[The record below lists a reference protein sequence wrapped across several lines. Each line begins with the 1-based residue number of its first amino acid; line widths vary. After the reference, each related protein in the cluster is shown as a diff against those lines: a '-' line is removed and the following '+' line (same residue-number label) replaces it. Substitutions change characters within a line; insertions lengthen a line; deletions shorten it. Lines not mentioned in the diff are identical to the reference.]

1 MFATFKSGVAI
12 WNLILKSDFLIQA
25 MTKSRLPELLLPV
38 GIIACL
44 LLIFMPLPTPV
55 MDMMLAANIA
65 VAVMILLTTIYVGRP
80 LELSIFP
87 SLLLATTLA
96 RLALNVATTRLILT
110 RGAIDHEM
118 AAGGVIQGFSSFVT
132 GDSLAVG
139 LVIFSIIVV
148 IQFVVITKG
157 ATRISEVA
165 ARFSLDGMP
174 GRQQAIDADLNAGV
188 IDRNQAQHLRAEVFA
203 ESDFYGA
210 MDGASKFVRGDAV
223 AGVIITLINI
233 VGGLAIGL
241 SSNMSIQSAAQ
252 TFTTLTIGDGLVSQL
267 PALLIS
273 LAAGVLVTR
282 STRQTNLPSQA
293 VEQVFSRPIVLV
305 ITAVFL
311 LILVMTDLPAIPLLA
326 LAAACL
332 AGAWVLNKRSTET
345 PSRSTANPASLT
357 NVSAT
362 PQNQQQP
369 AENTPSKDLTIANL
383 LTEDAVELELGLS
396 LLRLADSNQGGNLLR
411 RVTETRQQLA
421 TELGIILPKVKVR
434 DNLQLTS
441 NGYRILVQGN
451 VVEQTEI
458 DPASLLAI
466 DNGRATEPLDPRAV
480 IAMASKTISRQP
492 AYWIKP
498 SAQASAKSLGYHIQS
513 ADMVVA
519 GQLKKCSQ
527 RHAVRLL
534 TRDAT
539 VELIDQTRKTSPA
552 VVEELIPGQLSVG
565 KVQQIL
571 KGLLSEGVSIRPL
584 AQILETIGDHIDTTP
599 NLWNL
604 IERVRIRL
612 ARNITASL
620 AGSGRSPIPV
630 FTISQDLQDRIA
642 CGWERDGNEIRLDL
656 PRAMVESLVKSIG
669 SAAASLQKSGYR
681 PVMLVNQCIRP
692 VIAEL
697 ANGIEPDLFVLGQE
711 ELEGS
716 DVEQLGE
723 ITVDQVSSLS
733 AAAA

>member
-1 MFATFKSGVAI
+1 
-12 WNLILKSDFLIQA
+12 
-25 MTKSRLPELLLPV
+25 MTKPRLPELLIPV

-44 LLIFMPLPTPV
+44 LLIFMPLPTAV
-55 MDMMLAANIA
+55 MDIMLAANIA
-65 VAVMILLTTIYVGRP
+65 VAVMILLTTVYVGRP

-110 RGAIDHEM
+110 RGAIDHEL

-139 LVIFSIIVV
+139 IVIFSIIIV

-174 GRQQAIDADLNAGV
+174 GRQMAIDADLNAGV
-188 IDRNQAQHLRAEVFA
+188 IDRNQAQQRREEVFA

-210 MDGASKFVRGDAV
+210 MDGASKFVRGDAI
-223 AGVIITLINI
+223 AGVIITMINI

-273 LAAGVLVTR
+273 LAAGLLVTR
-282 STRQTNLPSQA
+282 STAHTNLPSLA
-293 VEQVFSRPIVLV
+293 VEQVFSKPIVLV

-311 LILVMTDLPAIPLLA
+311 GILVLTDLPAIPLLV
-326 LAAACL
+326 LATACL
-332 AGAWVLNKRSTET
+332 AGAWVLSQR
-345 PSRSTANPASLT
+345 PAGHNSSVKT
-357 NVSAT
+357 NAH
-362 PQNQQQP
+362 
-369 AENTPSKDLTIANL
+369 AIANTPSQNQHEAQAGAKAAAQDLTIANL
-383 LTEDAVELELGLS
+383 LTEDAVEIELGLS
-396 LLRLADSNQGGNLLR
+396 LLRLANANQGGNLLGL
-411 RVTETRQQLA
+411 VTETRKQLA

-434 DNLQLTS
+434 DNLQLS
-441 NGYRILVQGN
+441 PNGYRILIQGN
-451 VVEQTEI
+451 SVEQAEI
-458 DPASLLAI
+458 DPGSLLAI
-466 DNGRATEPLDPRAV
+466 DDGLATEPLNPNAV
-480 IAMASKTISRQP
+480 IAMASKTISSQP
-492 AYWIKP
+492 AYWITPDAK
-498 SAQASAKSLGYHIQS
+498 ASANSLGYRIQS

-519 GQLKKCSQ
+519 SQLKKSAK
-527 RHAVRLL
+527 RNAVSLL

-539 VELIDQTRKTSPA
+539 VELIDQTRKASPA
-552 VVEELIPGQLSVG
+552 VVEELIPGQLSIG

-571 KGLLSEGVSIRPL
+571 KGLLGEGVSIRPL
-584 AQILETIGDHIDTTP
+584 AQILETVGDHLENTP

-604 IERVRIRL
+604 IEKVRIRL

-620 AGSGRSPIPV
+620 AGGRDSPIPV
-630 FTISQDLQDRIA
+630 FTIAQDLQDRIA
-642 CGWERDGNEIRLDL
+642 CGWERDKNEIRLDL
-656 PRAMVESLVKSIG
+656 PRAMVESLAQSIA
-669 SAAASLQKSGYR
+669 SATASLQKSGNR
-681 PVMLVNQCIRP
+681 PVILVNQCIRP

-697 ANGIEPDLFVLGQE
+697 ANGIDADLFVLGHE
-711 ELEGS
+711 ELEGN

-723 ITVDQVSSLS
+723 ITVDQVSSL
-733 AAAA
+733 AAAAA

>member
-1 MFATFKSGVAI
+1 
-12 WNLILKSDFLIQA
+12 
-25 MTKSRLPELLLPV
+25 MTKPRLPELLLPV

-44 LLIFMPLPTPV
+44 LLIFMPLPTAV
-55 MDMMLAANIA
+55 MDIMLAANIA
-65 VAVMILLTTIYVGRP
+65 VAVMILLTTVYVGRP

-110 RGAIDHEM
+110 RGAIDHEL

-139 LVIFSIIVV
+139 LVIFSIIIV

-174 GRQQAIDADLNAGV
+174 GRQMAIDADLNAGV
-188 IDRNQAQHLRAEVFA
+188 IDRNQAQNRRAELFA
-203 ESDFYGA
+203 EADFYGA

-282 STRQTNLPSQA
+282 STAHTNLPGQA
-293 VEQVFSRPIVLV
+293 VEQVFSKPIVLV

-311 LILVMTDLPAIPLLA
+311 GILVLTDLPAIPLLV

-332 AGAWVLNKRSTET
+332 AGAWVLS
-345 PSRSTANPASLT
+345 
-357 NVSAT
+357 
-362 PQNQQQP
+362 QQP
-369 AENTPSKDLTIANL
+369 AGAPHSVATNANAITTNTTTQHPPESQTDGKTTPQDLTIANL
-383 LTEDAVELELGLS
+383 LTKDAVEIELGLS
-396 LLRLADSNQGGNLLR
+396 LLQLANANQGGNLLSM
-411 RVTETRQQLA
+411 VTETRKQLA

-434 DNLQLTS
+434 DNLQLSST
-441 NGYRILVQGN
+441 GYRILIQGN
-451 VVEQTEI
+451 SVDQAEI
-458 DPASLLAI
+458 DPDSLLAI
-466 DNGRATEPLDPRAV
+466 DDGFATEPLHPSAI
-480 IAMASKTISRQP
+480 IAMASKTISGQP
-492 AYWIKP
+492 AYWITP
-498 SAQASAKSLGYHIQS
+498 DAHASAKSLGYRIQS

-519 GQLKKCSQ
+519 GQLKKSAK
-527 RHAVRLL
+527 RHAVSLL

-539 VELIDQTRKTSPA
+539 VELIDQTRKVSPA
-552 VVEELIPGQLSVG
+552 VVEELIPGQLSIG

-571 KGLLSEGVSIRPL
+571 KGLLAEGVSIRPL
-584 AQILETIGDHIDTTP
+584 AQILETIGDNIENTP

-604 IERVRIRL
+604 IEKVRIRL
-612 ARNITASL
+612 ARNITSSL
-620 AGSGRSPIPV
+620 AGDRKTPLPV
-630 FTISQDLQDRIA
+630 FTIDQDLQDRIA
-642 CGWERDGNEIRLDL
+642 CGWERDRNEIRLDL
-656 PRAMVESLVKSIG
+656 PRSLVESLAQSIA
-669 SAAASLQKSGYR
+669 SATASLQKSGNR

-697 ANGIEPDLFVLGQE
+697 ANGVDADLFVLGHE
-711 ELEGS
+711 ELEGT

-723 ITVDQVSSLS
+723 ISVDQVSSL
-733 AAAA
+733 AAAAA